1 MTILFQ
7 LLLKRTFIYD
17 SLVTDLWRYK
27 KKSDLAFGKE
37 EGEEREE
44 DIIPIT

>member
-17 SLVTDLWRYK
+17 SLVTDLWCK